1 MKILTAVFS
10 KTLLLLTINTITAA
24 VTLYLTIKTI
34 IAAIKFI
41 TMVLWI
47 VTSDHIFKHGLALV
61 GFSATRF
68 EKVSR
73 AANLARFR
81 AHYGSNPIV
90 YAQIWEDLQTTE
102 IPEARIDNVTALD
115 LVFFL
120 MTINFL
126 KCYTTEAQLA
136 ATFQVCERTA
146 RKWCWTYA
154 RKIQALKH
162 QKVSLDLHLPSCAIS
177 AVY

>member
-1 MKILTAVFS
+1 MKIQTAVFS
-10 KTLLLLTINTITAA
+10 NKTLLRLTINTLTAA

-73 AANLARFR
+73 AANLARFC

-90 YAQIWEDLQTTE
+90 YAQIWDDLQTTE
-102 IPEARIDNVTALD
+102 ISEPRIDNVTALD
-115 LVFFL
+115 LVYFL

-136 ATFQVCERTA
+136 AKSA
-146 RKWCWTYA
+146 N
-154 RKIQALKH
+154 ALPASGVGPRHAKCR
-162 QKVSLDLHLPSCAIS
+162 HLRSIKR
-177 AVY
+177 